1 MKKILSLIEAHPY
14 RTTLI
19 CALVANVL
27 IWCLHTRSLLG
38 GLWGMICHPIS
49 ALYNALILLAF
60 YSLALFFRR
69 RVFVLS
75 LVSVLWLGLGITDCV
90 LLGMRVTPL
99 QAIDFYIIRTG
110 IAIIGVYMG
119 PFEILL
125 TALAIL
131 AGIGLLVLLFL
142 RAPRF
147 PQFPISHALIASL
160 CLLLAMLLFSLA
172 FIGLGGANP
181 DRFEDIRDGYDAYG
195 FPYCFLR
202 SLFDRGIDKPENYS
216 EETVRALLSELTVRE
231 PVVLASKPNILFV
244 QLESF
249 FDVSRLNDVRFSED
263 PIPNFH
269 ALGEEGLSG
278 VLRVPGI
285 GSGTVNTEFEILTGL
300 PLDLFG
306 TGEYPYE
313 SILREKSCETVAYDL
328 LSLGYKT
335 HAFHNHTSAF
345 YDRYRVYA
353 NLGFDDFTGAEY
365 MKDLTYNSLGWEKDE
380 ILTSYIIKALDSTD
394 TKDFVFTVTV
404 EGHGGYP
411 EIPTADADDILVYG
425 IEEDSLRCSY
435 EYYANTLR
443 DTDAFI
449 GALVNALKARNEETV
464 LVLYGDHLPTLD
476 LTKEDFRKGDLFTT
490 DYVIWSTSGLAAKE
504 EPEGE
509 LSAYMLYPYTF
520 SLLGIENGLIPRV
533 WKEYAK
539 HDRYFDMLKLL
550 GYDTLYG
557 EATAYGSPFP
567 FEKREMRLGLDEI
580 TVTDLSVAS
589 EKEFFVLGENFTPS
603 SHVFLGGRRIETVFL
618 SENTLYVENER
629 LEIGDE
635 ISVVQISTDL
645 RRLSESEKYFVTE
658 KHFLPNQQ
666 K

>member
-1 MKKILSLIEAHPY
+1 MKKILNSVNTHPY
-14 RTTLI
+14 KTVLL
-19 CALVANVL
+19 CAALANIL
-27 IWCLHTRSLLG
+27 IWCLHARSLLG
-38 GLWGMICHPIS
+38 GIWGMICHPIS
-49 ALYNALILLAF
+49 ALYNAFILLTF

-75 LVSVLWLGLGITDCV
+75 LVSVLWIGLGITDFV
-90 LLGMRVTPL
+90 LLGMRVAPL

-110 IAIIGVYMG
+110 IAIIGVYMN

-125 TALAIL
+125 CALAIL

-142 RAPRF
+142 KAPRG
-147 PQFPISHALIASL
+147 PRLPISHVLIATL

-216 EETVRALLSELTVRE
+216 EETVRALLSELATRE
-231 PVVLASKPNILFV
+231 PAEPTRTPNILFV

-249 FDVSRLNDVRFSED
+249 FDVSRLNHVSFSED

-269 ALGEEGLSG
+269 ALGKEGISG

-285 GSGTVNTEFEILTGL
+285 GSGTVNTEFEVLTGF

-313 SILREKSCETVAYDL
+313 SILREKSCETIAYDL
-328 LSLGYKT
+328 LSLGYQT

-411 EIPTADADDILVYG
+411 EIPTADANEILVYG
-425 IEEDSLRCSY
+425 IKEDALRCSY

-443 DTDAFI
+443 ETDAFI
-449 GALVNALKARNEETV
+449 GSLVEALTARGEETV

-476 LTKEDFRKGDLFTT
+476 LTNEDFRTGDLFTT

-509 LSAYMLYPYTF
+509 LPAYMLYPYTF
-520 SLLGIENGLIPRV
+520 SLLGIENGLIPRM
-533 WKEYAK
+533 WKEYSK
-539 HDRYFDMLKLL
+539 QDRYVDILKLL

-557 EATAYGSPFP
+557 EAAAYGTPFP

-580 TVTDLSVAS
+580 AVTALSVAT
-589 EKEFFVLGENFTPS
+589 ETEFFVLGKNFTPS
-603 SHVFLGGRRIETVFL
+603 SHVFLNGKRSNTVFI
-618 SENTLYVENER
+618 SENALYVENEE
-629 LEIGDE
+629 LEMGDNV
-635 ISVVQISTDL
+635 SVVQISTDL
-645 RRLSESEKYFVTE
+645 RRLSETEKYVVTE
-658 KHFLPNQQ
+658 KHFLPN
-666 K
+666 